1 MLLRSAFV
9 LLLTITIA
17 SSYAQQID
25 EKNFTRYTKLDGLS
39 NNSVMSITQ
48 DSVGY
53 LWIGTAKGLNRFD
66 GQSFINIFKNQK
78 DSLKLVRINSQWLVD
93 LKFTFQQRK

>member
-1 MLLRSAFV
+1 MRRRSV
-9 LLLTITIA
+9 LILILVIKISFSFT
-17 SSYAQQID
+17 QQID

-39 NNSVMSITQ
+39 NNSVLSITQ

-53 LWIGTAKGLNRFD
+53 LWIGTNKGLNRFD

-78 DSLKLVRINSQWLVD
+78 DSP
-93 LKFTFQQRK
+93 